1 MINLE
6 TLEINIESDSQPQ
19 SSNLDS
25 GRTIA
30 SEPEINNSVS
40 AEIKSE
46 EDNRSRSEIEL
57 WRSRYASMAVER
69 ELAIAL
75 SGESLLPGVAVQLI
89 QLMRE
94 RVVTKFSDNNG
105 LEVVSLDGRCVAESV
120 KEWLK
125 QPEFQHFRPAIT
137 RGGTAS
143 RTEAQVTER
152 TIGDI
157 NKEKSLNEIVINQW
171 RQRQNQPSAQI
182 KPMWPKV

>member
-1 MINLE
+1 
-6 TLEINIESDSQPQ
+6 
-19 SSNLDS
+19 
-25 GRTIA
+25 
-30 SEPEINNSVS
+30 
-40 AEIKSE
+40 
-46 EDNRSRSEIEL
+46 
-57 WRSRYASMAVER
+57 
-69 ELAIAL
+69 
-75 SGESLLPGVAVQLI
+75 
-89 QLMRE
+89 
-94 RVVTKFSDNNG
+94 
-105 LEVVSLDGRCVAESV
+105 V